1 EVSFNLAIF
10 RYVVDHKRYG
20 PQLPNSV
27 CGTHCE
33 DDGQRIDDES
43 MPVNDKVD
51 GGEKFIHE
59 PEVQVLK
66 MTLCRRW
73 QPGKNTGYQHETHK
87 EQGHDVDACD
97 DTELAKNRNV
107 SGQERQESDGYR

>member
-1 EVSFNLAIF
+1 
-10 RYVVDHKRYG
+10 
-20 PQLPNSV
+20 
-27 CGTHCE
+27 
-33 DDGQRIDDES
+33 DES

-51 GGEKFIHE
+51 VGEKFIHE

-87 EQGHDVDACD
+87 EQGHVVDACD

-107 SGQERQESDGYR
+107 SGQERQESDGYREVGEKGSESHLFHHGRDCSQLVFCSRKLQMILVQ